1 MIRFDGNIFYVSGK
15 RYTYAMYVNAAGYL
29 QHAYYGKKVSF
40 ADIEY
45 YVAQIGNRFEPKK
58 GDINADSKFDTMPS
72 EYGFYAHGD
81 YREPS
86 VIAVRSGGAAM
97 SRLRY
102 GKHAVY
108 DGVPACKGLP
118 HVRGGGQTLE
128 ITLKDDFSDTEIFL
142 TYTAYD
148 DSDVLVRGVQIVNT
162 GKEQTVLKKA
172 FSFCIDLPHGDS
184 LLRLYGDWAAER
196 TPAVAP
202 IERGV
207 TRLQS
212 LRGASSH
219 QTSPFAAVISANCTE
234 ERGEC
239 YGVQLV
245 YSGSFA
251 ITAEKTYNGAVRL
264 QGGVNDTNFE
274 WVLGAGESFTAPQAL
289 LCYSCEGLGELSR
302 EYADFLREHIIGPQ
316 YAYKRRP
323 IVVNNWEATYF
334 DFDSDKICAIID
346 EAAELGIDTFVL
358 DDGWFGARNSDK
370 AGLGDWAV
378 NEQKLL
384 GGLQTLINRCKRNG
398 MRFGLWF
405 EPECVNEDS
414 DLYRAHPDWAIGKT
428 GVEPCR
434 HRNQL
439 VLDFTR
445 KEVVDHIFATVSN
458 ILSAYE
464 ISYVKWDFNRS
475 ISEFYSQTLGS
486 CQGAF
491 AHKYMLGVYDLAQ
504 RLTAA
509 FPDVFFEGC
518 AGGGGRFDAG
528 MLYYFPQIWTSD
540 NTDAY
545 ERVRI
550 QWGTSLCFPAS
561 SMSCHVS
568 ACPNH
573 WTQRTTPLQARGAV
587 ASLGAFGYEL
597 DLTKLS
603 DEEKETVREQIRQY
617 KQTDTLVL
625 RGDLYRLFSPFES
638 DLFCKMLVSKDKS
651 RAYAVGMCL
660 RGDPYETRTVRLKGL
675 DGNKTYTVRELGLS
689 VSGTALMQIGLP
701 LSVMGDYDAWQ
712 WHIDEDFV
720 SNKEANNK

>member
-128 ITLKDDFSDTEIFL
+128 ITLKDDFSDTEIIL
-142 TYTAYD
+142 TYTAFD
-148 DSDVLVRGVQIVNT
+148 DSDVLVRGAQIVNT
-162 GKEQTVLKKA
+162 GKAQTVLKKA
-172 FSFCIDLPHGDS
+172 FSFCVDLPYGDS

-196 TPAVAP
+196 TPVVAP

-219 QTSPFAAVISANCTE
+219 QTSPFAAVISADCTE

-251 ITAEKTYNGAVRL
+251 ITAEKTFGGAVRL

-289 LCYSCEGLGELSR
+289 LCYSGDGLGELSR
-302 EYADFLREHIIGPQ
+302 EYADFLREHIINPQ

-712 WHIDEDFV
+712 WHIEEV
-720 SNKEANNK
+720 Q

>member
-1 MIRFDGNIFYVSGK
+1 MIQILDNIFYLCGK

-29 QHAYYGKKVSF
+29 QHAYYGKKVDFS
-40 ADIEY
+40 DIEY
-45 YVAQIGNRFEPKK
+45 CVAQISNRFEPKK
-58 GDINADSKFDTMPS
+58 DDINADSKFDVMPS

-81 YREPS
+81 FREPS
-86 VIAVRSGGAAM
+86 VIAVRHDGAAM

-102 GKHAVY
+102 GKHTVY
-108 DGVPACKGLP
+108 DGAPALNGLP

-128 ITLKDDFSDTEIFL
+128 ITLKDDFSDTEITL
-142 TYTAYD
+142 SYTVYD
-148 DSDVLVRGVQIVNT
+148 DSDVLVRGAKIVNT
-162 GKEQTVLKKA
+162 GKAQTVLKKA
-172 FSFCIDLPHGDS
+172 FSFCVDLHAGEYS
-184 LLRLYGDWAAER
+184 LLRLCGNWAAER
-196 TPAVAP
+196 TPVVAP
-202 IERGV
+202 IEQGV

-219 QTSPFAAVISANCTE
+219 QMNPFAAVVRADCNET
-234 ERGEC
+234 RGAC

-251 ITAEKTYNGAVRL
+251 MTAEKTFGGAVRL

-274 WVLGAGESFTAPQAL
+274 WALGAGERFIAPQAL
-289 LCYSCEGLGELSR
+289 LCYSGEGLGALSR
-302 EYADFLREHIIGPQ
+302 EYADFLREHIINPA

-334 DFDSDKICAIID
+334 DFDAGKLCAIID
-346 EAAELGIDTFVL
+346 EAAELGIETFVL

-370 AGLGDWAV
+370 SGLGDWTV
-378 NEQKLL
+378 NAQKLS
-384 GGLQTLINRCKRNG
+384 GGLQTLIDRCKRHN

-414 DLYRAHPDWAIGKT
+414 DLFRAHPDWTIGKP

-445 KEVVDHIFATVSN
+445 NEVVDHIFAAVSK
-458 ILSAYE
+458 ILSAYD
-464 ISYVKWDFNRS
+464 IAYVKWDFNRS
-475 ISEFYSQTLGS
+475 ISEFYSQTLGDI
-486 CQGAF
+486 QGAF
-491 AHKYMLGVYDLAQ
+491 AHKYMLGVYDLAG

-528 MLYYFPQIWTSD
+528 ALYYFPQIWTSD

-545 ERVRI
+545 ERAKI
-550 QWGTSLCFPAS
+550 QWGTSLCYPVS

-573 WTQRTTPLQARGAV
+573 WTNRTTSINARGAV

-597 DLTKLS
+597 DLTNLS
-603 DEEKETVREQIRQY
+603 DEEKKTVKEQIRQY
-617 KQTDTLVL
+617 KQTDELIL
-625 RGDLYRLFSPFES
+625 RGDLYRLHSPFES
-638 DLFCKMLVSKDKS
+638 DLFCEMLVSKDKT

-660 RGDPYETRTVRLKGL
+660 RGDPYAERTILLRGL
-675 DGNKTYTVRELGLS
+675 DENKTYTVAELGLS
-689 VSGTALMQIGLP
+689 ASGTALMQIGLP
-701 LSVMGDYDAWQ
+701 LSVLGDYDAWQ
-712 WHIDEDFV
+712 WHIEEV
-720 SNKEANNK
+720 Q

>member
-128 ITLKDDFSDTEIFL
+128 ITLKDDFSDTEIIL
-142 TYTAYD
+142 TYTAFD
-148 DSDVLVRGVQIVNT
+148 DSDVLVRGAQIVNT
-162 GKEQTVLKKA
+162 GKAQTVLKKA
-172 FSFCIDLPHGDS
+172 FSFCVDLPYGDS

-196 TPAVAP
+196 TPVVAP

-251 ITAEKTYNGAVRL
+251 ITAEKTFGGAVRL

-289 LCYSCEGLGELSR
+289 LCYSGDGLGELSR
-302 EYADFLREHIIGPQ
+302 EYADFLREHIINPQ

-712 WHIDEDFV
+712 WHIEEV
-720 SNKEANNK
+720 Q

>member
-128 ITLKDDFSDTEIFL
+128 ITLKDDFSDTEIIL
-142 TYTAYD
+142 TYTAFD
-148 DSDVLVRGVQIVNT
+148 DSDVLVRGAQIVNT
-162 GKEQTVLKKA
+162 GKAQTVLKKA
-172 FSFCIDLPHGDS
+172 FSFCVDLPYGDS

-196 TPAVAP
+196 TPVVAP

-219 QTSPFAAVISANCTE
+219 QTSPFAAVISADCTE

-251 ITAEKTYNGAVRL
+251 ITAEKTFGGAVRL

-289 LCYSCEGLGELSR
+289 LCYSGDGLGEPSR
-302 EYADFLREHIIGPQ
+302 EYADFLREHIINPQ

-712 WHIDEDFV
+712 WHIEEV
-720 SNKEANNK
+720 Q

>member
-40 ADIEY
+40 ADVEY
-45 YVAQIGNRFEPKK
+45 CVAQIGNRFEPKK
-58 GDINADSKFDTMPS
+58 GDANADSKFDTMPS

-128 ITLKDDFSDTEIFL
+128 ITLKDDFSDTEIIL
-142 TYTAYD
+142 TYTAFD
-148 DSDVLVRGVQIVNT
+148 DSDVLVRGAQIVNT
-162 GKEQTVLKKA
+162 GKAQTVLKKA
-172 FSFCIDLPHGDS
+172 FSFCVDLPYGDS

-196 TPAVAP
+196 TPVVAP

-219 QTSPFAAVISANCTE
+219 QTSPFAAVISADCTE

-251 ITAEKTYNGAVRL
+251 ITAEKTFGGAVRL

-289 LCYSCEGLGELSR
+289 LCYSGDGLGELSR
-302 EYADFLREHIIGPQ
+302 EYADFLREHIINPQ

-712 WHIDEDFV
+712 WHIEEV
-720 SNKEANNK
+720 Q

>member
-128 ITLKDDFSDTEIFL
+128 ITLKDDFSDTEIIL
-142 TYTAYD
+142 TYTAFD
-148 DSDVLVRGVQIVNT
+148 DSDVLVRGAQIVNT
-162 GKEQTVLKKA
+162 GKAQTVLKKA
-172 FSFCIDLPHGDS
+172 FSFCVDLPYGDS

-196 TPAVAP
+196 TPVVAP

-219 QTSPFAAVISANCTE
+219 QTSPFAAVISADCTE

-251 ITAEKTYNGAVRL
+251 ITAEKTFGGAVRL

-289 LCYSCEGLGELSR
+289 LCYSGDGLGELSR
-302 EYADFLREHIIGPQ
+302 EYADFLREHIINPQ

-625 RGDLYRLFSPFES
+625 RGDLYRLYSPFES
-638 DLFCKMLVSKDKS
+638 DLFCEMLVSKDKS

-675 DGNKTYTVRELGLS
+675 DENKTYTVAELGLS
-689 VSGTALMQIGLP
+689 ASGTALMQIGLP
-701 LSVMGDYDAWQ
+701 LSAMGDYDAWQ
-712 WHIDEDFV
+712 WHIEEV
-720 SNKEANNK
+720 Q